1 MFSRLS
7 RNVCPNIWQKTVR
20 LLGGFR
26 SQTLK
31 QRLMISSEMDCFV
44 RAVWPTTQGLTQP
57 DAHQPPGFNGKAIS
71 WCTHINAIR
80 QTWLRAAASSS
91 RSRKVMLL
99 LLKATRAISIPL
111 VSAPCHRQVVVS
123 AMTSSEHRFTK
134 TIFSKWSLSTISLSA
149 IRWIVTICVRREMTA
164 VSRQRQKS
172 GGSQWIRSSTWH
184 TGPTFTRTRPIFAF
198 RSFLVTAITTCTS
211 RVLTTD

>member
-31 QRLMISSEMDCFV
+31 QRLMILSVMACFV

-91 RSRKVMLL
+91 RSRKAMLL

-123 AMTSSEHRFTK
+123 AIAYRFK
-134 TIFSKWSLSTISLSA
+134 NIISVLKWHKNGFQLAMRL
-149 IRWIVTICVRREMTA
+149 VRVFENGR
-164 VSRQRQKS
+164 
-172 GGSQWIRSSTWH
+172 
-184 TGPTFTRTRPIFAF
+184 
-198 RSFLVTAITTCTS
+198 
-211 RVLTTD
+211 